1 MKELGDIDRIGHM
14 VERIRRIQASLQGV
28 SDEQFYQSSLLID
41 GVTYNFAIIGEAAN
55 NVSIAMRNKY
65 LDIPWRTIVA
75 MRNFLIHEY
84 IKIEPRLLWETAQND
99 LPPLL
104 RQLEN
109 IIGES

>member
-1 MKELGDIDRIGHM
+1 MKELDDKDRITHM
-14 VERIRRIQASLQGV
+14 VERIRRIQASLHNV
-28 SDEQFYQSSLLID
+28 SEEQFYQSSLLID
-41 GVTYNFAIIGEAAN
+41 SVTFNFAILGEAAS
-55 NVSIAMRNKY
+55 NVSVAMRNQY
-65 LDIPWRTIVA
+65 PDLPWRTIVA